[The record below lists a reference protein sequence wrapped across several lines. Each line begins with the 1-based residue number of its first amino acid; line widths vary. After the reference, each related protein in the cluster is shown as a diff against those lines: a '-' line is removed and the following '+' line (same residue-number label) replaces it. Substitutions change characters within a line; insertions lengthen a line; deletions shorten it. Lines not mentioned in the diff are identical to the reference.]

1 MFEHMVDGVR
11 RASESSL
18 QLQQEIL
25 KSWTR
30 LWVAGAPGAGGT
42 SGAEWSRST
51 QKRWLELG
59 VEMMH
64 RQREALD
71 ATFKAGIQ
79 LIEQAFHV
87 GDAKSGDELRR
98 LTEDL
103 WRKLFD
109 LQKEQA
115 EHQFRDFQSW
125 IEKSSTL
132 AQQDAARA

>member
-1 MFEHMVDGVR
+1 MFEHMIDGVR

-30 LWVAGAPGAGGT
+30 IWLTGAPGAAGTPGG
-42 SGAEWSRST
+42 EWSRGA

-59 VEMMH
+59 IEMMH
-64 RQREALD
+64 KQREALD
-71 ATFKAGIQ
+71 ATFRAGIQ
-79 LIEQAFHV
+79 LIEQAFQV
-87 GDAKSGDELRR
+87 GDAKNGDELRR
-98 LTEDL
+98 MTEEL

-125 IEKSSTL
+125 VEKSSTL
-132 AQQDAARA
+132 AQQDARS

>member
-1 MFEHMVDGVR
+1 MFEQMVDGVR

-25 KSWTR
+25 RSWTR
-30 LWVAGAPGAGGT
+30 LWLSGSAGAGAGS
-42 SGAEWSRST
+42 SGGEWSRSA

-64 RQREALD
+64 KQREALD
-71 ATFKAGIQ
+71 ATLKAGIQ
-79 LIEQAFHV
+79 LIEQAFHL
-87 GDAKSGDELRR
+87 GDAKNGDELRR
-98 LTEDL
+98 LTEEL

-115 EHQFRDFQSW
+115 EHQFRDFQAW
-125 IEKSSTL
+125 VEKSSTM
-132 AQQDAARA
+132 AQQDARA

>member
-1 MFEHMVDGVR
+1 MFEQMVDGVR
-11 RASESSL
+11 RASESSM

-25 KSWTR
+25 RSWTR
-30 LWVAGAPGAGGT
+30 LWLTGSAGAGSSGG
-42 SGAEWSRST
+42 EWSRGA

-64 RQREALD
+64 KQREALD
-71 ATFKAGIQ
+71 ATFKSGIQ
-79 LIEQAFHV
+79 LIEQAFQV
-87 GDAKSGDELRR
+87 GDAKNSDELRR

-115 EHQFRDFQSW
+115 EHQFRDFQAW
-125 IEKSSTL
+125 VEKSSTL
-132 AQQDAARA
+132 AQQDARA